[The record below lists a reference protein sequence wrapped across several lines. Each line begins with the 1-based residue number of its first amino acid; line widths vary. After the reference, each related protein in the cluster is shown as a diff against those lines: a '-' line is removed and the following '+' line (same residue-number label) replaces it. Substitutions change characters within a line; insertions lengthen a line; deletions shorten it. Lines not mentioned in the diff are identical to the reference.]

1 MEQWKDPKCVKK
13 LEINT
18 KNRCGGGTVVA
29 IGTHT
34 GGSITIGEHR
44 KRLAIEKGRDPTPS
58 ELHLHVHTHGH
69 DEKSFV
75 SERSRLVHE
84 KYQQILQQQTQTQ
97 SDIDQSLAFYQA
109 AGGEKKRRI
118 YGLGSQEKYF
128 YGLNLRAY
136 SGSDASSSAAPVL
149 TNHMFPVLA
158 ERVRGLIASPSHVQD
173 NHTDHPSAMAPPVP
187 PPTNNINEVHASL
200 SDDDLHSL
208 VSQ

>member
-1 MEQWKDPKCVKK
+1 M
-13 LEINT
+13 
-18 KNRCGGGTVVA
+18 
-29 IGTHT
+29 
-34 GGSITIGEHR
+34 
-44 KRLAIEKGRDPTPS
+44 AIEKGRDPTPS

-97 SDIDQSLAFYQA
+97 SEIDQSLAFYQA

-118 YGLGSQEKYF
+118 YGLGSQAKYF
-128 YGLNLRAY
+128 YGSNLCAS
-136 SGSDASSSAAPVL
+136 SGSDASSSAAPPNAQSAPMANLDELVMRLIPAL
-149 TNHMFPVLA
+149 TDHMVPIDNMLPLLA

-187 PPTNNINEVHASL
+187 PSPTTNINEVHASL
-200 SDDDLHSL
+200 SDDALHSP
-208 VSQ
+208 VFH